1 MDGSIVAGSESKK
14 RYNEEFEEE
23 VPSFG
28 PKRAKIRDLESVFR
42 SEGKIKTS
50 TTSPLDLNANA
61 GHLAVDDAPSC
72 VEDTC
77 KLSSLENAHE
87 MESKINSVK
96 PSGFGIDLNSEDVS
110 SSISHDPFPPY
121 KDYDRSKARDASSQ
135 CGSSCHLGVEKDSMR
150 VWKEMKQN
158 GFLSSSHG
166 GVPVPPM
173 PKSRGRKRG
182 NESVI
187 KKKIEIAKKEQVDR
201 FAKVAAPSG
210 LLNELN
216 PGIINHVRNRKQVH
230 SIIENLV
237 RSARTENKRGGSK
250 PAIGKESYEHKS
262 SENEAW
268 DRSYGCQSDELRGR
282 NDLAVPDRETVVK
295 TSYHSSYPNLERED
309 DILALK
315 LSSSATITSVNMSS
329 LSNEESGNFST
340 VNSLSFKAA
349 SVASQWLELL
359 HQDIKGRLAALRR
372 SKKRVRSVIQTELPL
387 LVSRELVS
395 DQENN
400 YCAENGYFNNGTAEL
415 HRARWG
421 TLFDQ
426 MDNALSEEEKHL
438 ESSLNQV
445 NEMMVHCGHGLLQ
458 FRPENDL
465 EQRTSSDYRHLKTE
479 TNPYKD
485 LAVQAA
491 AAAIYSTS
499 NFLQSMENLP
509 CL

>member
-1 MDGSIVAGSESKK
+1 MDGGIVAGSESKK
-14 RYNEEFEEE
+14 RCSDEFEEE
-23 VPSFG
+23 EEVGLIG

-42 SEGKIKTS
+42 SEGKIKTT
-50 TTSPLDLNANA
+50 TTSPLDLNSKAA
-61 GHLAVDDAPSC
+61 YFAIDDSPSC
-72 VEDTC
+72 VEDTG
-77 KLSSLENAHE
+77 KLSSLGKPEE
-87 MESKINSVK
+87 PDSKTNYVK
-96 PSGFGIDLNSEDVS
+96 PSSFGIDLNSEDVS
-110 SSISHDPFPPY
+110 SSFTRDPFHPYY
-121 KDYDRSKARDASSQ
+121 KDHDRSKPRDASSE
-135 CGSSCHLGVEKDSMR
+135 CGSSYHLGGDKDSMR

-166 GVPVPPM
+166 GVPVPPTM

-237 RSARTENKRGGSK
+237 RSARTENKHGGSK
-250 PAIGKESYEHKS
+250 VAITKEGFDRKDP
-262 SENEAW
+262 ENGVW
-268 DRSYGCQSDELRGR
+268 DPSFGCRSDEFRGH
-282 NDLAVPDRETVVK
+282 DDGETI
-295 TSYHSSYPNLERED
+295 NAWD
-309 DILALK
+309 DILELK

-329 LSNEESGNFST
+329 LSNEESGNIST

-372 SKKRVRSVIQTELPL
+372 SRKRVRSVIQTELPS
-387 LVSRELVS
+387 LVSQELVC
-395 DQENN
+395 DQENDW
-400 YCAENGYFNNGTAEL
+400 CAENGQFNKGSSAEL
-415 HRARWG
+415 HRTKWG

-458 FRPENDL
+458 FHPENDL
-465 EQRTSSDYRHLKTE
+465 HQRTSNDYRHVKTE
-479 TNPYKD
+479 TNLYKD
-485 LAVQAA
+485 LAVKAA

-509 CL
+509 